1 MIPGSGILICCKMVR
16 LPSPIF
22 LGLLCGSACKESACN
37 AGDLGS
43 APGFGRSPGE
53 GKGCPLQYS
62 CLQNSMDPI
71 VYGVAKSQTRLKDLS
86 LHFQVIAPE
95 SKLDWGLPVP
105 SGVSFL
111 KPAKTHTLAFAG
123 SPLSPLDR
131 KPAWFHELTDKQEG
145 SPANDFPPVSG
156 GASRPQQEPALPKP
170 GLSSALFLNP
180 VPLP

>member
-1 MIPGSGILICCKMVR
+1 M
-16 LPSPIF
+16 
-22 LGLLCGSACKESACN
+22 
-37 AGDLGS
+37 
-43 APGFGRSPGE
+43 
-53 GKGCPLQYS
+53 
-62 CLQNSMDPI
+62 
-71 VYGVAKSQTRLKDLS
+71 KDLS

-131 KPAWFHELTDKQEG
+131 KPACFHKLTDKQG
-145 SPANDFPPVSG
+145 DALADSFPPGSG
-156 GASRPQQEPALPKP
+156 GASGPQQEPALSKP
-170 GLSSALFLNP
+170 GLSSALILKP